1 MIGHFEF
8 VTIHLFNDR
17 LCSGEVACLPF
28 DLSRASAV
36 AVLEVDGEV
45 EGGHVLVCVVE
56 TSIRG
61 QRVSRGR

>member
-1 MIGHFEF
+1 MVGHFELVAVHF
-8 VTIHLFNDR
+8 LNDR
-17 LCSGEVACLPF
+17 LSGGEVACLPF
-28 DLSRASAV
+28 DLSRAAAV
-36 AVLEVDGEV
+36 AFFEVDGEV